1 MIRPNL
7 FYFLSVPFF
16 HSFSLLIRAGNLAN
30 TSGAE
35 QHHHA
40 MSRHA
45 TPTAT
50 PSPRS
55 EQPHTHEQP
64 HPNGIRA
71 HNLNRFREA
80 DGRTLVPVWNAS
92 RPKPCAHGASRTPRA
107 RLGGRQNIPTSFA
120 LPSPYQRVAV
130 RRVPFLG

>member
-1 MIRPNL
+1 MIRPNF

-45 TPTAT
+45 TPTAH
-50 PSPRS
+50 PRPDLS
-55 EQPHTHEQP
+55 SFAPMGNHP
-64 HPNGIRA
+64 PNGIRA

-80 DGRTLVPVWNAS
+80 DGRTLVPGWNAS
-92 RPKPCAHGASRTPRA
+92 RREPCAHGASR
-107 RLGGRQNIPTSFA
+107 I
-120 LPSPYQRVAV
+120 PSPL
-130 RRVPFLG
+130 LGCA

>member
-1 MIRPNL
+1 MIRPNF

-45 TPTAT
+45 TPAAT

-55 EQPHTHEQP
+55 KQLHAMSNHT
-64 HPNGIRA
+64 PNGIRA
-71 HNLNRFREA
+71 SNLNRFRET
-80 DGRTLVPVWNAS
+80 DGRTLVTGWNAS
-92 RPKPCAHGASRTPRA
+92 RREPCAHGASR
-107 RLGGRQNIPTSFA
+107 I
-120 LPSPYQRVAV
+120 PSPL
-130 RRVPFLG
+130 LGCA

>member
-1 MIRPNL
+1 MICPNL

-55 EQPHTHEQP
+55 EQLRTHEQP
-64 HPNGIRA
+64 RPNGIRA
-71 HNLNRFREA
+71 HTDRNTITPPGFRIYDKPNLTASIPMGKSEA
-80 DGRTLVPVWNAS
+80 A
-92 RPKPCAHGASRTPRA
+92 AA
-107 RLGGRQNIPTSFA
+107 LGS
-120 LPSPYQRVAV
+120 
-130 RRVPFLG
+130 